1 MRPSTLKR
9 LKWLSMASCIGMF
22 IVLIA
27 GALVTKTESGRG
39 CGDDWPLCNG
49 KFIPA
54 YTIESIIEYNH
65 RAVTGIVGIVV
76 ILTFIA
82 VYRAYPRRS
91 EPFIHAVGV
100 LFFTILQA
108 ILGAMAVVWEQSS
121 AVMALHF
128 GFSMLALTFTLLL
141 AAVIWRKEKPSAA
154 SEGIQ
159 PAFRWLVWISAF
171 FSYTVVYLGAFVRHT
186 ESQAGCLGWPLCNN
200 EVIPELTGATGIAF
214 MHRVAALLLLIII
227 VVMTVHGLRKYSH
240 VHEIRR
246 LTIISF
252 VLNALQIFSG
262 AFVVWT
268 MHMPN
273 AYLFSSMFHTTIVSA
288 AFAVM
293 CYLGIR
299 TWQLR

>member
-1 MRPSTLKR
+1 
-9 LKWLSMASCIGMF
+9 MASCIGMF

-54 YTIESIIEYNH
+54 YTIESMIEYNH
-65 RAVTGIVGIVV
+65 RAITGIVGIIVL
-76 ILTFIA
+76 LTFIA
-82 VYRAYPRRS
+82 VYRAYSKRS
-91 EPFIHAVGV
+91 EQYIYASGV

-108 ILGAMAVVWEQSS
+108 ILGAMAVKWEQSS

-141 AAVIWRKEKPSAA
+141 AASIWRKQQPSM
-154 SEGIQ
+154 ERQ
-159 PAFRWLVWISAF
+159 VVRPAFRWLVWISAAY
-171 FSYTVVYLGAFVRHT
+171 SYAVVYLGAFVRHT

-200 EVIPELTGATGIAF
+200 EVIPELSGATGIAF
-214 MHRVAALLLLIII
+214 IHRLGALLLFILV
-227 VVMTVHGLRKYSH
+227 VVMTAYGLRKYGRH
-240 VHEIRR
+240 REIRQ
-246 LTIISF
+246 LTVASF
-252 VLNALQIFSG
+252 VLVALQIFSG

-273 AYLFSSMFHTTIVSA
+273 AYLAASMLHTTIVSA